1 MDPIIYLDNSAT
13 TKVFPAVVEIM
24 GKYMTELYANPSAAY
39 RVAIEIVR
47 DIKNS
52 RALIA
57 KTIKAFP
64 EELYYTSGG
73 TESNNMAILGVI
85 KSNHGRK
92 KHVITT
98 KIEHPSVL
106 EVYKT
111 LEKDGFDVT
120 YLNVDSKG
128 LININDVKNALRSDT
143 VLVSIMHVNN
153 EIGTIQ
159 DIENISHII
168 KQQNPQIIFHSDGV
182 QAFGKIPISM
192 NRNHIDL
199 YTASAHKI
207 HGPKGI
213 GILYVRNGTPL
224 QTITYG
230 GGQEKG
236 IRSGTENVPGIMG
249 LAQALQILGEN
260 DNTAIKQISTLKRI
274 LSDGLTKKINE
285 AYVNG
290 PEVLQSAPH
299 ILNIS
304 FRGVRGEVLVHVLES
319 KGILV
324 STGAACSSKKKI
336 ISHVLTAIGI
346 PENLASSS
354 IRFSLGT
361 FTTQE
366 EIYIT
371 IEETC
376 KAVQQLRKYR
386 RD

>member
-143 VLVSIMHVNN
+143 VLVSIM
-153 EIGTIQ
+153 
-159 DIENISHII
+159 
-168 KQQNPQIIFHSDGV
+168 
-182 QAFGKIPISM
+182 
-192 NRNHIDL
+192 
-199 YTASAHKI
+199 
-207 HGPKGI
+207 
-213 GILYVRNGTPL
+213 
-224 QTITYG
+224 
-230 GGQEKG
+230 
-236 IRSGTENVPGIMG
+236 
-249 LAQALQILGEN
+249 
-260 DNTAIKQISTLKRI
+260 
-274 LSDGLTKKINE
+274 
-285 AYVNG
+285 
-290 PEVLQSAPH
+290 
-299 ILNIS
+299 
-304 FRGVRGEVLVHVLES
+304 
-319 KGILV
+319 
-324 STGAACSSKKKI
+324 
-336 ISHVLTAIGI
+336 
-346 PENLASSS
+346 
-354 IRFSLGT
+354 
-361 FTTQE
+361 
-366 EIYIT
+366 
-371 IEETC
+371 
-376 KAVQQLRKYR
+376 
-386 RD
+386 

>member
-366 EIYIT
+366 EIHIT

>member
-13 TKVFPAVVEIM
+13 TKAFPAVVEIM

-39 RVAIEIVR
+39 RVAMEIER

-52 RALIA
+52 RVLIA

-64 EELYYTSGG
+64 EELYFTSGG

-106 EVYKT
+106 EVYKM

-128 LININDVKNALRSDT
+128 LVNINDVKNALRSDT
-143 VLVSIMHVNN
+143 VLVSIMHINN

-168 KQQNPQIIFHSDGV
+168 KQQNSQIIFHSDGV
-182 QAFGKIPISM
+182 QAFGKIPVSM

-207 HGPKGI
+207 HGPKGM

-249 LAQALQILGEN
+249 LAQALQLLGEN
-260 DNTAIKQISTLKRI
+260 DHTAIKQIPTLKKI
-274 LSDGLTKKINE
+274 LLDGLTKKINE

-304 FRGVRGEVLVHVLES
+304 FRGVRGEVLVHALES

-324 STGAACSSKKKI
+324 STGAACSSKKKT

-361 FTTQE
+361 FTTKE
-366 EIYIT
+366 EIHIA

>member
-1 MDPIIYLDNSAT
+1 
-13 TKVFPAVVEIM
+13 V
-24 GKYMTELYANPSAAY
+24 
-39 RVAIEIVR
+39 
-47 DIKNS
+47 
-52 RALIA
+52 LI
-57 KTIKAFP
+57 
-64 EELYYTSGG
+64 
-73 TESNNMAILGVI
+73 
-85 KSNHGRK
+85 
-92 KHVITT
+92 
-98 KIEHPSVL
+98 
-106 EVYKT
+106 
-111 LEKDGFDVT
+111 
-120 YLNVDSKG
+120 
-128 LININDVKNALRSDT
+128 
-143 VLVSIMHVNN
+143 SIMHVNN

-366 EIYIT
+366 EIHIT